1 MSEVLKLTV
10 FLSLMSNDNWIQ
22 ACIAT
27 FLISALPA
35 ILLIFVPLGI
45 LKSKFYGVKF
55 LNVLLSFA
63 AGGLLGDVFIHAIP
77 HLLLDHAHE
86 HAPVDLQDPSL
97 EMEDHH
103 PEDHH
108 HQEHGPHGRMI
119 FIGISVLFGFFLF
132 FIADR
137 IAEYHMFQRVK
148 SQMKKNEDIVA
159 TDANISPDSSM
170 DMSTPSK
177 MLTRSAK
184 KAKKEEVGVDAKENS
199 DMVKTIKKNSVVG
212 SFSHMAAAGWL
223 NMMADTMHN
232 FTDGIAIGVAY
243 NSNNPSLAF
252 ATTLSVMV
260 HEIPHVSVITYE
272 QTLM

>member
-1 MSEVLKLTV
+1 MSEILKLTV
-10 FLSLMSNDNWIQ
+10 FFSLMTNENWIQ

-35 ILLIFVPLGI
+35 ILLIFVPLTI
-45 LKSKFYGVKF
+45 LKSKFYGIKF

-77 HLLLDHAHE
+77 HLLMNSSSDVSHSHDESAEPHG
-86 HAPVDLQDPSL
+86 H
-97 EMEDHH
+97 DHH
-103 PEDHH
+103 EGHDHD
-108 HQEHGPHGRMI
+108 HGAGHDHGHMT
-119 FIGISVLFGFFLF
+119 FIGISILVGFFIF

-137 IAEYHMFQRVK
+137 IAEYHMLQKTIRRVK
-148 SQMKKNEDIVA
+148 KQDYNGVNSDNDVGN
-159 TDANISPDSSM
+159 DVDSN
-170 DMSTPSK
+170 PGSK
-177 MLTRSAK
+177 MVTRSAK
-184 KAKKEEVGVDAKENS
+184 KSKKLDSGSNVNNSSSSGIKES
-199 DMVKTIKKNSVVG
+199 DSDSTVG
-212 SFSHMAAAGWL
+212 SFGRMAATGWL

-260 HEIPHVSVITYE
+260 HEIPHVGI
-272 QTLM
+272 